1 MPDLAQ
7 TLLSLQNALAAC
19 AVAGSPAPALLA
31 VSKTQSAE
39 RVAECA
45 GLGQRAFGENYV
57 QEAVAKITAL
67 TAQDLEWHLIGPL
80 QSNKCKTVAELFDWV
95 QTVDREKIV
104 PLLAQYRP
112 ASKAPLNVLIQVNI
126 DEEPGK
132 SGCSP
137 DAAARLADLIDSFPR
152 LRLRGLMAIPDPA
165 HSADGVAFE
174 RMQALYRTLQQRHPQ
189 MDTLSMGMS
198 DDYPVAIRHGATLV
212 RVGSAL
218 FGPRP
223 SHSED
228 T

>member
-7 TLLSLQNALAAC
+7 NLLSLQNALAAC
-19 AVAGSPAPALLA
+19 AVGGQPVGLLA
-31 VSKTQSAE
+31 VSKTQAAE
-39 RVAECA
+39 RIAECA
-45 GLGQRAFGENYV
+45 ALGQRAFGENYV
-57 QEAVAKITAL
+57 QEAAAKISAL
-67 TAQDLEWHLIGPL
+67 TALGLEWHLIGPL
-80 QSNKCKTVAELFDWV
+80 QSNKCKTVAEHFDWV

-126 DEEPGK
+126 DDEPGK

-165 HSADGVAFE
+165 RSASGAAFE
-174 RMQALYRTLQQRHPQ
+174 RMHALYLALRQRHPQ

>member
-67 TAQDLEWHLIGPL
+67 TTQDLEWHLIGPL

-112 ASKAPLNVLIQVNI
+112 ASKAPLNVLMRFTGHYNSVI
-126 DEEPGK
+126 
-132 SGCSP
+132 
-137 DAAARLADLIDSFPR
+137 RR
-152 LRLRGLMAIPDPA
+152 WIPCPWA
-165 HSADGVAFE
+165 
-174 RMQALYRTLQQRHPQ
+174 
-189 MDTLSMGMS
+189 
-198 DDYPVAIRHGATLV
+198 
-212 RVGSAL
+212 
-218 FGPRP
+218 
-223 SHSED
+223 
-228 T
+228 